1 MKIAIVG
8 AGAMGSLFGGLL
20 AESGH
25 SVTLVDVNAAHL
37 QAIRAKGLHLQTD
50 EGDRYVQGLRACL
63 PSEATEPPELM
74 LVFTKTLHTATALA
88 GVQHLIQP
96 DTYVLSLQ
104 NGLGNVETLSQHVA
118 PERVLIGVTTWP
130 ADLAGPGHICSH
142 GQGVVRMMAADGC
155 DRPFVAAAAR
165 ALNESGLASAVDAAV
180 WSSIWEKVAFNA
192 ALNSICAVSQCT
204 VDQLGEG
211 DGQALAYAVVDE
223 ALAVAKAEGIHAD
236 AEACKAKVASA
247 IAHHKGHK
255 PSMLQDVLA
264 GRPTEIEAINGAIVA
279 HAQDHGIPVPCTRT
293 LLQLVRLVQARGTA
307 SPPAA

>member
-1 MKIAIVG
+1 MKIVVVG

-25 SVTLVDVNAAHL
+25 AVTLVDVNAAHL
-37 QAIRAKGLHLQTD
+37 LAIRAKGLHLQTD
-50 EGDRYVQGLRACL
+50 EGDRYIRGLRACL
-63 PSEATEPPELM
+63 PSEASEPPELM
-74 LVFTKTLHTATALA
+74 LVFTKTLHTAAALA
-88 GVQHLIQP
+88 GVRHLIQP

-130 ADLAGPGHICSH
+130 ADLAGPGHIRSH

-155 DRPFVAAAAR
+155 DRPFVAAAAQ
-165 ALNESGLASAVDAAV
+165 ALNECGLASTVDAAV

-204 VDQLGEG
+204 VDELGQG
-211 DGQALAYAVVDE
+211 DGQALAFAVVDE
-223 ALAVAKAEGIHAD
+223 ALAVAQAEGIHAD
-236 AEACKAKVASA
+236 VEACKAKVASA
-247 IAHHKGHK
+247 IAHHRGHK

-293 LLQLVRLVQARGTA
+293 LLQLVRLVQARGAA